1 MSNII
6 RVERIRI
13 ENFKNVEFGEV
24 DFPAFSKGYFFDNK
38 SDILG
43 FYGQNGSGK
52 TAFIEILELFK
63 LITMGWRISND
74 FIDFITKKK
83 KRMSFFIEF
92 YVKDKED
99 EFLVFY
105 EFEFIKKDKDL
116 ILSKE
121 KISYKEKINKGERTW
136 TNKRDIIDFNIDYEM
151 IFLPKKNFNLLKISN
166 KKAEFDLE
174 VAKRLSQK
182 ERTSFIFNR
191 ETLRIFNNKKFEKFL
206 KIINY
211 VSEFS
216 NRNLIVVKNF
226 HSGLINLNQVFP
238 LIFRITEKESLS
250 LGNVGIPLSGT
261 EVIPEE
267 IFKLVEK
274 IINQSNQVLGT
285 IIPEMSIQLITLGKE
300 LTKDGR
306 KGKRIELMS
315 IRNDKKIPLKYES
328 DGIKKIISILS
339 ALIAIYNDENIFL
352 AIDELDSGI
361 YEYLLGEILSIIE
374 KRGKGQLVFT
384 SHNLRPLELID
395 NRNIIFTTTN
405 PKNRYVRFSGV
416 KANNNL
422 RNLYFRSINL
432 GGQEEE
438 LYKETNSF
446 EINKAFRV
454 AGSDI
459 INEK

>member
-1 MSNII
+1 
-6 RVERIRI
+6 
-13 ENFKNVEFGEV
+13 
-24 DFPAFSKGYFFDNK
+24 
-38 SDILG
+38 
-43 FYGQNGSGK
+43 
-52 TAFIEILELFK
+52 
-63 LITMGWRISND
+63 
-74 FIDFITKKK
+74 
-83 KRMSFFIEF
+83 
-92 YVKDKED
+92 
-99 EFLVFY
+99 
-105 EFEFIKKDKDL
+105 
-116 ILSKE
+116 
-121 KISYKEKINKGERTW
+121 
-136 TNKRDIIDFNIDYEM
+136 M

-182 ERTSFIFNR
+182 EKTSFIFNR
-191 ETLRIFNNKKFEKFL
+191 ETLKIFKNNKFEKFL

-261 EVIPEE
+261 ELIPED

-274 IINQSNQVLGT
+274 IIKQSNQVLGT

-300 LTKDGR
+300 LMKDGR
-306 KGKRIELMS
+306 KGKRVELMS

-374 KRGKGQLVFT
+374 KSGKGQLVFT

-395 NRNIIFTTTN
+395 NQNIIFTTTN

-459 INEK
+459 NNEK

>member
-1 MSNII
+1 
-6 RVERIRI
+6 
-13 ENFKNVEFGEV
+13 
-24 DFPAFSKGYFFDNK
+24 
-38 SDILG
+38 
-43 FYGQNGSGK
+43 
-52 TAFIEILELFK
+52 
-63 LITMGWRISND
+63 
-74 FIDFITKKK
+74 
-83 KRMSFFIEF
+83 
-92 YVKDKED
+92 
-99 EFLVFY
+99 
-105 EFEFIKKDKDL
+105 
-116 ILSKE
+116 
-121 KISYKEKINKGERTW
+121 
-136 TNKRDIIDFNIDYEM
+136 
-151 IFLPKKNFNLLKISN
+151 
-166 KKAEFDLE
+166 
-174 VAKRLSQK
+174 
-182 ERTSFIFNR
+182 
-191 ETLRIFNNKKFEKFL
+191 
-206 KIINY
+206 
-211 VSEFS
+211 
-216 NRNLIVVKNF
+216 VKNF

-374 KRGKGQLVFT
+374 KSGKGQLVFT